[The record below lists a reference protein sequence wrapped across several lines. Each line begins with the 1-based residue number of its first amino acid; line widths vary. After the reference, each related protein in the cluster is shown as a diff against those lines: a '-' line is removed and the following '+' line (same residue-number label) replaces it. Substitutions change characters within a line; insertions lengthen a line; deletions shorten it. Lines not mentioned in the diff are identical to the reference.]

1 MAKLKKW
8 WEIYPAGTKAGDEE
22 KRFFVA
28 LARHPQYKYRSV
40 GAIAQETGLTKTRC
54 DEIINKYHP
63 KGIIIQNNKHLDQWG
78 YWETLGIDPDSG
90 DSAASVSEAD
100 KNVRIQKATSTKN
113 P

>member
-8 WEIYPAGTKAGDEE
+8 WEIYHAGTQAGDEE

-28 LARHPQYKYRSV
+28 IARHPTYKYRSV

-54 DEIINKYHP
+54 EEIISKYHP
-63 KGIIIQNNKHLDQWG
+63 KGLLLQNSKHPDQWG
-78 YWETLGIDPDSG
+78 YWETLGIDANTGNPPV
-90 DSAASVSEAD
+90 SVSEAD
-100 KNVRIQKATSTKN
+100 KEARITKAVGKK